1 MASIVDFHKAVLGHI
16 DRRRQ
21 RQQAADQAVVK
32 GRAVLHAIGILLES
46 QRISPVTTKI
56 NFLRDGKMASISLLE
71 IIRGAEVAFNELEQV
86 NNG

>member
-1 MASIVDFHKAVLGHI
+1 MASIVSFHKAVLGHI

-32 GRAVLHAIGILLES
+32 GRAALHALGILLES
-46 QRISPVTTKI
+46 QRISPITTSIKFRR
-56 NFLRDGKMASISLLE
+56 NGQQVSISLLE

-86 NNG
+86 NE